1 MTFRP
6 LSGAFVRRSWHS
18 VLTVLD
24 TTGRRRV
31 KKAVVC
37 VAQLVAALITT
48 RTRLTDGV
56 FLNLFTYLLT
66 YNTKSPSLLH
76 AKERHRK
83 KRGGHVHPRPPPH
96 QCAPTLLRG
105 DTPPGDTSLY
115 YPPKMIGSGV
125 GLSASLQKFPLVGRL
140 GSGVGLRV
148 TTGVFKFSLGGNLR
162 GGNISRGVMAWVHNS
177 FIIY

>member
-76 AKERHRK
+76 AKERHQK

-162 GGNISRGVMAWVHNS
+162 GGNISRGVMAWVHHS